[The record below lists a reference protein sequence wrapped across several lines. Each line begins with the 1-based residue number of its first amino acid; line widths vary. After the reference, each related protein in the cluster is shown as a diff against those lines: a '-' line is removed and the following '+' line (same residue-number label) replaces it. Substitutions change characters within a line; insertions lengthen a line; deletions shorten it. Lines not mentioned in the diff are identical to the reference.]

1 MCICCAAVPVAAAT
15 GLSLDKKQRKNDQAQ
30 GRTRKHI
37 RPFVLLTVIS
47 IFLLNVGSVIIHTRY
62 YQLGL

>member
-15 GLSLDKKQRKNDQAQ
+15 GLSLDKKQRKHDQVQ
-30 GRTRKHI
+30 GRTRKRV
-37 RPFVLLTVIS
+37 RPFMLLTILAILV
-47 IFLLNVGSVIIHTRY
+47 LNVGSVIIHTRY

>member
-1 MCICCAAVPVAAAT
+1 MCICCAAVPVAVAT

-30 GRTRKHI
+30 GHTRKRM
-37 RPFVLLTVIS
+37 RPFVLLTVVA